1 MKRIYF
7 LITFSLSLVISE
19 VTAQSIGDT
28 IVVPVLDYLNPSR
41 SVVANFPTN
50 PSLSYEKV
58 IMRYAMRCKNG
69 LISSGGQRNLGCG
82 EWDYSCNTYLTDS
95 TNADSSSATIAKYRI
110 FPDTNSSG
118 IYSNAP
124 TWRGNPIIQSNV
136 TLNSIVNEDTAKIG
150 SGNNIDSL
158 AFNIMANGGKN
169 YILLTNSELLSAGL
183 VAGNIDALSFNNLGS
198 NSNLSLFKVK
208 IKHTVLSDLAI
219 PDSADFRNLQEVY
232 FHNINVVNGDNRIQF
247 NSPFNWNGSSNILI
261 EITYKPGFGALNLQ
275 LESSATNQSEHIKTS
290 NDYALDLAPSNYVSA
305 NSYLGISGANSRTVE
320 AWIKTGVAGNDI
332 VSWGRNARGEKFTFR
347 LDGSGKLRVEI
358 NGGSIVGTTVL
369 NDNEWHHV
377 AVTFSGAT
385 MYNFKF
391 YVDGVRD
398 FPTAVTNVL
407 VNTGQSLPVQISKGF
422 HNRYW
427 NGQVDNVRI
436 WSTALPDSAIAKW
449 QYKTVSASHPNFSSL
464 ELEYNVDSKNTSIS
478 DNSSNNRNATY
489 FSQNTFWSFVGESH
503 FKEFTASTN
512 KPNVSLY
519 QGNYNLTI
527 NNDTIIDTT
536 FYSPFIVEEN
546 TIYPRP
552 GTVFSDSI
560 GITTTQ
566 YWPQDNVLY
575 DLNGTV
581 VTSTPSSTTTV
592 ITKSNLPYIRRSASK
607 IEIMSFVTP
616 YGINLDLGIDG
627 KAWYFDVTDF
637 LPVLNGL
644 RKISLERGGQNQEDM
659 DIQFYFIVG
668 TPPRDV
674 KQLTQIWPVTSTA
687 YASILNDAV
696 FAPTTI
702 QLDTSARQFKVRSVV
717 SGHGQQGEFIP
728 RNHYINING
737 GPINFNRNVWSECA
751 ENPIFPQGGTWIYD
765 RAGWCPGAP
774 SDIAEYDITSLI
786 GTSDTVQID
795 YGVSAASGDSR
806 YIVNNQLVS
815 YGAPNFNLDARI
827 TEVIS
832 PTNHIQF
839 GKENPVCDGSE
850 IEIQNSGATTITS
863 MQIEYWINAGTRS
876 TFTWSGN
883 LTFLQRTIVSLPTLS
898 TFWASIATGNNS
910 FSASITSVN
919 GVSDQYVHNDKIS
932 RPFNA
937 TEIMASNFVLELR
950 TNSAGFQN
958 SYNVSDENGAV
969 LLQRSGLSNN
979 TTYKDTFNLTMG
991 CYSINVFDTNDDGM
1005 SFFANNSGNG
1015 SIRIKNLGGST
1026 TKIFEPDFGDGFK
1039 YSFSVPTVVGINEI
1053 DLSESISVY
1062 PNPAT
1067 SVITLETT
1075 GLIQSNWVIFDGIG
1089 RKITSGTTTNNH
1101 HAKDQINVENYSA
1114 GIYYLH
1120 LTNGGK
1126 TRVKKFMINK

>member
-7 LITFSLSLVISE
+7 LIAFSLSLFTSE
-19 VTAQSIGDT
+19 VTAQGIGDT

-58 IMRYAMRCKNG
+58 IMRYAMRCKDG
-69 LISSGGQRNLGCG
+69 LISTSGQRNLGCG

-158 AFNIMANGGKN
+158 VFNIMANGGKN
-169 YILLTNSELLSAGL
+169 YILLTSSELLSAGL

-208 IKHTVLSDLAI
+208 IKHTVLTNLAI
-219 PDSADFRNLQEVY
+219 PDSADFRSLQEVY

-261 EITYKPGFGALNLQ
+261 EITYKPGFGVLDLQ
-275 LESSATNQSEHIKTS
+275 LESSATNQSDHIKTS
-290 NDYALDLAPSNYVSA
+290 NDYALDLAPNNYVSA

-347 LDGSGKLRVEI
+347 LDGSGQLRVEI

-436 WSTALPDSAIAKW
+436 WSTALPDSAIAQW
-449 QYKTVSASHPNFSSL
+449 QYKAVSASHPNFSSL
-464 ELEYNVDSKNTSIS
+464 ELEYNVDSKNTLIS

-560 GITTTQ
+560 GVTTTQ
-566 YWPQDNVLY
+566 YWPRDNVLY
-575 DLNGTV
+575 DLNGTA

-592 ITKSNLPYIRRSASK
+592 ITKSNLPYITRSASK

-674 KQLTQIWPVTSTA
+674 KQLTQIWPVTSTP
-687 YASILNDAV
+687 YASILNDAF

-717 SGHGQQGEFIP
+717 TGHGQQGEFIP

-751 ENPIFPQGGTWIYD
+751 ENPVFPQGGTWIYD

-839 GKENPVCDGSE
+839 GKGNPVCNGSE
-850 IEIQNSGATTITS
+850 IEIQNSGATTITA

-876 TFTWSGN
+876 TFTWTGN
-883 LTFLQRTIVSLPTLS
+883 LTFLQSAIISLPTLS
-898 TFWASIATGNNS
+898 TFWTSLASGTNS

-919 GVSDQYVHNDKIS
+919 GVSDQYVHNDEIS
-932 RPFNA
+932 RPFNT
-937 TEIMASNFVLELR
+937 TEVMPSSFILELR
-950 TNSAGFQN
+950 TNAAGFQN
-958 SYNVSDENGAV
+958 SYNVSDENGAI

-1075 GLIQSNWVIFDGIG
+1075 GLIQSNWDIFDGIG
-1089 RKITSGTTTNNH
+1089 RKVTSGITPNDH
-1101 HAKDQINVENYSA
+1101 HTKDQINIENYSA

-1126 TRVKKFMINK
+1126 TMVKKFMINR